1 MLLNSAEIN
10 KKLSSL
16 PDWQTNGQ
24 QLTHTYEFENFIKA
38 IDFVNLLVEP
48 AERAGHH
55 PDIAISYNKVTIS
68 LSTHDEGGIT
78 SKDFDLATKIS
89 NIAKNI

>member
-10 KKLSSL
+10 EKLSSL
-16 PDWQTNGQ
+16 PDWQTNSQ